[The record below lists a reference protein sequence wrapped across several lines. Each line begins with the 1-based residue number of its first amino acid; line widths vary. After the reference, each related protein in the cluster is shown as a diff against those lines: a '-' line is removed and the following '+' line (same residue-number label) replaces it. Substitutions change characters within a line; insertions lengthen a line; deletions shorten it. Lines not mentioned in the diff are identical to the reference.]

1 MNERNFER
9 KDFMAQLAADMR
21 ELAAGLAAIDFAVIA
36 AA

>member
-9 KDFMAQLAADMR
+9 KAFMTQLAADMR
-21 ELAAGLAAIDFAVIA
+21 ELAAALAAIDFAVLA